1 MNFHLTILK
10 ATIYFILVVF
20 ILLLLLLL
28 PWSFLLLLFIM
39 CLLDEIQL
47 ASRNHHLS
55 MKCYKKTLVKH
66 DVSITSV
73 LRKKNHVSTFMST
86 CYLYLPVLCS
96 HVEAE
101 NIIVLVCLSI
111 WSFWTHFSHSFHI
124 QEFIFY
130 QIDNICTTTM
140 PWLIL
145 G

>member
-28 PWSFLLLLFIM
+28 SWSFWLLLFMM

-55 MKCYKKTLVKH
+55 MKCYKKTLIKH
-66 DVSITSV
+66 DVISITSV

-101 NIIVLVCLSI
+101 NIIVLVCLPIYLVTLDTLLTFLSYSGI
-111 WSFWTHFSHSFHI
+111 
-124 QEFIFY
+124 Y
-130 QIDNICTTTM
+130 
-140 PWLIL
+140 IL
-145 G
+145 SN